1 MVCKKC
7 GAELE
12 EGAKF
17 CPSCGA
23 STEGEVQAQE
33 SGSMPL
39 PDQEPG
45 TQDPQPVHQAP
56 AQKTNG
62 KAIASMV
69 LGILAVISIFT
80 GAGTILGLIFGIVGI
95 ILAVNAKKEIT
106 VSGDEGKG
114 MATAGLVCSII
125 GTAIAGIGVVCVL
138 CVAGAVGTA
147 ACADPSI
154 FY

>member
-7 GAELE
+7 GTELE

-17 CPSCGA
+17 CPSCGEPV
-23 STEGEVQAQE
+23 EGEARE
-33 SGSMPL
+33 SGPVAP
-39 PDQEPG
+39 PDQEEDTSCP
-45 TQDPQPVHQAP
+45 PP

-62 KAIASMV
+62 KAIASLV
-69 LGILAVISIFT
+69 LGIISILSIFT
-80 GAGTILGLIFGIVGI
+80 GSFAFIGLICGIVGI
-95 ILAVNAKKEIT
+95 ILAVNAKKEIA

-114 MATAGLVCSII
+114 MATAGLVCAII

>member
-1 MVCKKC
+1 MVCKQC
-7 GAELE
+7 GAEFE

-23 STEGEVQAQE
+23 PAEGEAQE
-33 SGSMPL
+33 SASVTL
-39 PDQEPG
+39 PDRG
-45 TQDPQPVHQAP
+45 ADTRDTQTGYQVPV
-56 AQKTNG
+56 QKTNG

-69 LGILAVISIFT
+69 LGILAVVSIFT
-80 GAGTILGLIFGIVGI
+80 GKLAFIGLICGIVGI
-95 ILAVNAKKEIT
+95 ILAVNAKKEIAVT
-106 VSGDEGKG
+106 GEEGKG

-138 CVAGAVGTA
+138 CVAGALGAA
-147 ACADPSI
+147 ACADPSV